1 MEDEARYAPEGRI
14 ESPSVPAGFPT
25 IILLDVLATA
35 RQRARV
41 AWSVSVERMS
51 R

>member
-1 MEDEARYAPEGRI
+1 MRPDAPEGRI
-14 ESPSVPAGFPT
+14 EAPSVPARFQA

-35 RQRARV
+35 RQCVRV
-41 AWSVSVERMS
+41 AWSVSVECMS